1 MIYRMKVGENFM
13 KKMLLMTLILI
24 VFFALS
30 GCNSNKGFDQAV
42 QLIHDA
48 VQDMESYYSEKL
60 TPGQLQYNE
69 QSPFV
74 TNDNQTYSHDEIR
87 SSWVY
92 EDYQTFQYHYEL
104 LHALESIIID
114 NGFTSFD
121 EIESYNAYEADELS
135 LISEEGLTSFFTV
148 DYISD
153 EEIRVKFTVSNGDF
167 IDMKIVYQNQ
177 DDNNH
182 KTLYLASFSEIEQID
197 GTTNNYYYE
206 YHQDDHIKSFSY
218 TKDSHLIEQM
228 MYINLKTFERYLY
241 NRDFYLNSSQVRR
254 EYIEYLDYVT
264 GIKMSWEIQGDELYQ
279 YNVSHQIGEITTA
292 FSYHNTLSSDQ
303 VRIYYNLANYDGWDR
318 FSVYEGEL
326 EYPFYDEDDDVID
339 FQIDENED
347 ESISFYMFDSYV
359 DLSLYKVYDK
369 ETITDDDVT
378 LKSFGLTCYDNVI
391 SLDFINNHQ
400 DNSWVVDHQLDGN
413 VTINNV
419 TYADLLIWVDEDF
432 SDCIS

>member
-1 MIYRMKVGENFM
+1 MNYRMKVGEIFM
-13 KKMLLMTLILI
+13 KKMLLMTLIFI
-24 VFFALS
+24 GFFALS
-30 GCNSNKGFDQAV
+30 GCNSNKGFDQSV
-42 QLIHDA
+42 QLIQDA
-48 VQDMESYYSEKL
+48 VKDMELVYTEKL

-69 QSPFV
+69 QSSFV

-92 EDYQTFQYHYEL
+92 ENYQTFQYHYEL

-121 EIESYNAYEADELS
+121 AIESFNAYEADELS

-153 EEIRVKFTVSNGDF
+153 EEIQVKFTVSNGDF
-167 IDMKIVYQNQ
+167 IDTKIVYQNQ
-177 DDNNH
+177 NDNNR

-197 GTTNNYYYE
+197 GTTKNYYYE

-218 TKDSHLIEQM
+218 IKDSQLIEQM

-241 NRDFYLNSSQVRR
+241 SRDFYFNSSQLRR
-254 EYIEYLDYVT
+254 EYIEYIDYVT

-419 TYADLLIWVDEDF
+419 TYADLLNWIDEDF
-432 SDCIS
+432 SDYIG

>member
-1 MIYRMKVGENFM
+1 MIYRMKVGEIFM

-24 VFFALS
+24 GFFALS
-30 GCNSNKGFDQAV
+30 GCNSNKGFDQSV
-42 QLIHDA
+42 QLIQDA
-48 VQDMESYYSEKL
+48 VQDMKLVYTEKL

-69 QSPFV
+69 QSSFV

-92 EDYQTFQYHYEL
+92 ENYQTFQYHYEL

-121 EIESYNAYEADELS
+121 AIESFNAYEADELS

-153 EEIRVKFTVSNGDF
+153 EEIQVKFTVSNGDF
-167 IDMKIVYQNQ
+167 IDTKIVYQNQ
-177 DDNNH
+177 NDNNH
-182 KTLYLASFSEIEQID
+182 KTLYLSSFSEIEQID
-197 GTTNNYYYE
+197 GTTKNYYYE

-218 TKDSHLIEQM
+218 IKDSQLIEQM

-241 NRDFYLNSSQVRR
+241 SRDFYLNSSQLRR
-254 EYIEYLDYVT
+254 EYIEYIDYVT

-326 EYPFYDEDDDVID
+326 EYPFYDEDDELID
-339 FQIDENED
+339 FQIDEDED